1 MKQRR
6 TGLWRTL
13 TVVFVLLTAFTVAGS
28 GVAGT
33 YSALINSTLGIE
45 TSRIVKANGA
55 EKEDTQYFKS
65 AYNSLEEQYQAKAA
79 LIRQIGQEGTILL
92 KNENN
97 ALPMKNGTILVLGG
111 SKFVLAL
118 SHGGGSMNAADL
130 ANATTVEQ
138 ALTFDGLN
146 VITEGAQADAALVV
160 IGRSAGEGA
169 DMPEGGLAL
178 TAEELSLIAH
188 AKAAAGKVIVLLS
201 GDFYPEMASL
211 QADPEIRV

>member
-92 KNENN
+92 KNENT
-97 ALPMKNGTILVLGG
+97 ALPM
-111 SKFVLAL
+111 
-118 SHGGGSMNAADL
+118 
-130 ANATTVEQ
+130 
-138 ALTFDGLN
+138 
-146 VITEGAQADAALVV
+146 
-160 IGRSAGEGA
+160 
-169 DMPEGGLAL
+169 
-178 TAEELSLIAH
+178 
-188 AKAAAGKVIVLLS
+188 
-201 GDFYPEMASL
+201 
-211 QADPEIRV
+211 